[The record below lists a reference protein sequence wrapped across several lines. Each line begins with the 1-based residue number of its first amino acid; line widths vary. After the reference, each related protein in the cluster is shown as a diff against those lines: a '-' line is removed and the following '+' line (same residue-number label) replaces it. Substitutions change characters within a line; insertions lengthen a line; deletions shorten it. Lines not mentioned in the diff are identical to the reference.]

1 MKYIYCVKASRFSG
15 FFSNIGILRIPD
27 SFFTTEKDA
36 GTVIPTCM
44 SPKVPVPGA
53 VLCVSCSDATVVSS
67 PDLPFVK
74 RRLLDSQKYE
84 DISA

>member
-1 MKYIYCVKASRFSG
+1 MSWMGGKPLGRTLIVTVSFGGAPFLEIKKRVGFQV

-53 VLCVSCSDATVVSS
+53 VLCVSC
-67 PDLPFVK
+67 
-74 RRLLDSQKYE
+74 
-84 DISA
+84 